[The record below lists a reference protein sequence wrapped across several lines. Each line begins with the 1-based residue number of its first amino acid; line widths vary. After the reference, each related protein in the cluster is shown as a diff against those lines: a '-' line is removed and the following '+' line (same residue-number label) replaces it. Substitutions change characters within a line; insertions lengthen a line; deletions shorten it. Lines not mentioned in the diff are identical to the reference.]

1 MEQGVRSLGLKPME
15 VSEPT
20 VLFKREAVTSLL
32 YGPPI
37 KQSLVVYVGGG
48 AGGRDGL
55 LTPRSTEESSSR
67 TT

>member
-1 MEQGVRSLGLKPME
+1 LRRGVRSPGLEPVE
-15 VSEPT
+15 VSEPI
-20 VLFKREAVTSLL
+20 VLFKRVAVTSLL